1 MVKWSNR
8 YRQSKAS
15 KRRVPGGRTYSR
27 YPENLQTVGNKIFSY
42 GTHVATFIPGRG
54 VVTKGYWS
62 STTSKHIN
70 YVARRW
76 HTTVTKGGPIVIKRG
91 RK

>member
-1 MVKWSNR
+1 MG
-8 YRQSKAS
+8 RQSKYS

-42 GTHVATFIPGRG
+42 GTHVASYKSGSLMPSGLTTRG
-54 VVTKGYWS
+54 KVVTKGYWS
-62 STTSKHIN
+62 VTTSKHIN
-70 YVARRW
+70 YMARKW
-76 HTTVTKGGPIVIKRG
+76 GVKVVKGG

>member
-8 YRQSKAS
+8 FRQYKRS

-27 YPENLQTVGNKIFSY
+27 YPENLQTVGNKIYSY
-42 GTHVATFIPGRG
+42 GTYVATLKSGS

-62 STTSKHIN
+62 VTTSKHIN
-70 YVARRW
+70 YVARQW
-76 HTTVTKGGPIVIKRG
+76 GFKVVKGG